1 MLVTAPLA
9 EFCTLMVDEIY
20 GELPS
25 RIYASLLMRGRSTI
39 QQLAGDTG
47 MNPRQLRHGLALLLQ
62 HNLLYY
68 HLDTSSPQYFYE
80 ANVENA
86 YNLTRTGKIL
96 EMVEE
101 SYGAAAKDI
110 MQTIILTGQTRVGDL
125 VDAYQKRIDRVNRV
139 KEALMTED
147 PFGNGTDSHELNSDI
162 SPETKPEPTSPS
174 KKPDLLI
181 SSTAQ
186 LKSIICRLVDA
197 ELLNAV
203 HKTTYESPEDL
214 LATVESDI
222 TRTYP
227 GGEVKGNKAK
237 AEYKDKV
244 AEALRNHRNE
254 SKSLKRKL
262 EQNGLSAKR
271 RKLYDGAA
279 SANGTPDGE
288 MDLGIDLNQV
298 ICLNYEKC
306 LVELRNRRL
315 MQFSADVFGTT
326 TSWVYGSLLKLLSK
340 EISRCRDDPIIDH
353 YEKDE
358 ERPAPAVVTTA
369 QILDALRTSL
379 DLSSGLGK
387 VDAGQ
392 ISAAAAEKITEQAP
406 RKKFFIDAQAEVDGD
421 ASSDED
427 DDEEDVKPVVDLNY
441 RPTAI
446 NGVNGVNGTHV
457 TNGVNGKVKIEGG
470 ERRVDRRTQLR
481 QHLLLLSESTQ
492 GFLRHCGV
500 DEWTVDFEPLMGAL
514 RQVEL
519 DSAIEN
525 TAGREGIRLVRML
538 RAKGKLDEKAIMSVA
553 LMRKADMSK
562 KLAEM
567 HKSGFVQTQEVP
579 REAKADVKK
588 SFFLWYFDP
597 DMTLERV
604 LDVAYKTM
612 IHSLQVLDMLRE
624 KDHLIL
630 SLVKRTDVK
639 GQEDDKLR
647 KTYMEKLSRFL
658 KLERTL
664 LAQIQRVDDLVAV
677 LRDY

>member
-9 EFCTLMVDEIY
+9 EFCTLTIDEIY

-68 HLDTSSPQYFYE
+68 HLDAGSPHHVYE
-80 ANVENA
+80 ANVEHA

-96 EMVEE
+96 QMVEE
-101 SYGAAAKDI
+101 GQGPAAKDV

-125 VDAYQKRIDRVNRV
+125 IDAYQKRIDRVNRI
-139 KEALMTED
+139 KEALKAED
-147 PFGNGTDSHELNSDI
+147 PFGDSTESHGVNGDTPPENKPKPNPQSSKSDPLI
-162 SPETKPEPTSPS
+162 TSTVQL
-174 KKPDLLI
+174 KAIICKLVEAELLI
-181 SSTAQ
+181 S
-186 LKSIICRLVDA
+186 
-197 ELLNAV
+197 V
-203 HKTTYESPEDL
+203 HKTTFESPEDL
-214 LATVESDI
+214 LATIESDI
-222 TRTYP
+222 KKTYP

-244 AEALRNHRNE
+244 AEALRKQRSE
-254 SKSLKRKL
+254 SRSLKRKL

-271 RKLYDGAA
+271 RKLFDGAA
-279 SANGTPDGE
+279 SANGTPEGE
-288 MDLGIDLNQV
+288 MDIGIDPQQV

-315 MQFSADVFGTT
+315 MQFAAESFGTT
-326 TSWVYGSLLKLLSK
+326 TSFVYASVLNILSK
-340 EISRCRDDPIIDH
+340 NISRCRDDPIIDH
-353 YEKDE
+353 YEKDD
-358 ERPAPAVVTTA
+358 ERPAPLVVTTA

-379 DLSSGLGK
+379 DLSSGLGQ
-387 VDAGQ
+387 VDAEK
-392 ISAAAAEKITEQAP
+392 ISVTAAEKITEHAP
-406 RKKFFIDAQAEVDGD
+406 RKKFFIDAEAEVDGD

-427 DDEEDVKPVVDLNY
+427 EEEDVKPSLDLDY
-441 RPTAI
+441 RPAT

-457 TNGVNGKVKIEGG
+457 TNGVNGTAK
-470 ERRVDRRTQLR
+470 RVDRRTRLR

-492 GFLRHCGV
+492 GFLRHCAA
-500 DEWTVDFEPLMGAL
+500 DEWTIDFVPLMTNL
-514 RQVEL
+514 RQAEI
-519 DSAIEN
+519 DATIEN

-538 RAKGKLDEKAIMSVA
+538 RAKGKLDEKAVMSVA
-553 LMRKADMSK
+553 LMRKADMLK

-567 HKSGFVQTQEVP
+567 HKHGFVQTQEVP

-588 SFFLWYFDP
+588 SFFLWYFDGA
-597 DMTLERV
+597 MTLERV
-604 LDVAYKTM
+604 LDVSYKTM
-612 IHSLQVLDMLRE
+612 IHCLQVLDMLRE
-624 KDHLIL
+624 KDQHVL
-630 SLVKRTDVK
+630 SLIKRSDVK

-647 KTYMEKLSRFL
+647 KIHQEKLTQFL
-658 KLERTL
+658 KLERML
-664 LAQIQRVDDLVAV
+664 LGQIQRVDDLVAV